1 MNRNSVTHQFNDRGG
16 ALRRLVNF
24 VFLTELMAANTH
36 PTPYRFNNSPVGC
49 VSDSVTHPFNDRA
62 GALRRL
68 VNFGFLTEL
77 IAANTHPTPY
87 RFNNSPVA
95 Q

>member
-1 MNRNSVTHQFNDRGG
+1 NQVEQ
-16 ALRRLVNF
+16 AIVQ
-24 VFLTELMAANTH
+24 
-36 PTPYRFNNSPVGC
+36 PVGC
-49 VSDSVTHPFNDRA
+49 VSDSVTHQFNNRG

-87 RFNNSPVA
+87 RFNNSPVGCEA
-95 Q
+95 RWRNAPI